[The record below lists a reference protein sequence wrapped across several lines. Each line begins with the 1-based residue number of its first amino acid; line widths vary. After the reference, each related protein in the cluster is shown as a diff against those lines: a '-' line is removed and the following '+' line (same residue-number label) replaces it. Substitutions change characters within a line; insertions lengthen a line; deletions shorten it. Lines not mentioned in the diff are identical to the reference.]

1 MHRERDI
8 LCLSR
13 EERGRYSE
21 AIIKMAA
28 LVCVSFALPIVTV
41 FATAL

>member
-8 LCLSR
+8 LYVSR

-21 AIIKMAA
+21 AVIKPM
-28 LVCVSFALPIVTV
+28 LFTVLSFALPIVTV